1 MALHRDI
8 YWLGRQ
14 WSVTGHGLQ
23 AIDQRLKGE
32 FDIEIAGLWD
42 DSFVEKARACPQFN
56 AADFD
61 KAMELARA
69 RYPGMPRTPERPA
82 ENVGPVNEPP
92 AIQQPTPMPS
102 TPSFTLR
109 VKLASAKFVPQW
121 RVRR

>member
-23 AIDQRLKGE
+23 AIDQRLNGE
-32 FDIEIAGLWD
+32 FDIEIADLWD
-42 DSFVEKARACPQFN
+42 DSFVARARACPQLN

-61 KAMELARA
+61 KAIALARA
-69 RYPGMPRTPERPA
+69 RYPAMPRSPDRPA
-82 ENVGPVNEPP
+82 DKVEPVRHAP

-102 TPSFTLR
+102 TPPFKLR